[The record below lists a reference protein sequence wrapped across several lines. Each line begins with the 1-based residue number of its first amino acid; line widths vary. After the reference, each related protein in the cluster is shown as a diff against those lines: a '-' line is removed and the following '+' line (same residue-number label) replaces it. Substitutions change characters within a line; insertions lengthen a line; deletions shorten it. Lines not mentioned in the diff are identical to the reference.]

1 MFHIFLLRM
10 EKVAGG
16 RMRLFSARLFWYF
29 FGDAKKYIGF
39 YTIRQ
44 TAKRAVSLYFY
55 QPHE

>member
-39 YTIRQ
+39 YFNRK
-44 TAKRAVSLYFY
+44 TAKRVVTLNFY
-55 QPHE
+55 QPYK